1 MTTETSQRAAGADD
15 APRTRSLRPDRLLAA
30 GLLAGPLFATLVAV
44 QLVAHP
50 DFDLGRHP
58 ISMLATGDHGWVQVA
73 TFALTGLLVVAASRG
88 VRHRLP
94 SGRGRVWVPRLI
106 ALFGI
111 GLIAAGSFVPD
122 AENGYPAGTPDGP
135 VATMSWHGIAHSASA
150 AIGYNALIIAMVV
163 FAVRLATLQRHGW
176 AVGNAAVALTLLVL
190 LSLPMADGV
199 SIRMAI
205 GGVVAFGWLAALCG
219 SLRSGRVPRSGEPR
233 HPR

>member
-1 MTTETSQRAAGADD
+1 MTIGTSQRAAGVDG
-15 APRTRSLRPDRLLAA
+15 APRVHSLRPGRLLAA
-30 GLLAGPLFATLVAV
+30 GLLAGPLFAALVAV
-44 QLVAHP
+44 QLVAHR
-50 DFDLGRHP
+50 DFDLSRHP

-73 TFALTGLLVVAASRG
+73 TFAVTGLLVVAASRG
-88 VRHRLP
+88 VHHRLTA
-94 SGRGRVWVPRLI
+94 GRGRVWVPRLI

-111 GLIAAGSFVPD
+111 GLIAAGIFVPD

-150 AIGYNALIIAMVV
+150 AIGYNALIVAMVV
-163 FAVRLATLQRHGW
+163 FAVRLAILRRHGW
-176 AVGNAAVALTLLVL
+176 AVANAAVALTLLVL

-199 SIRMAI
+199 SIRMAF

-219 SLRSGRVPRSGEPR
+219 SLRLGRARRPGEPR